1 MFEFLEKLRQKSDK
15 EKKRFAFLVSFLFSV
30 TIFGLWFFAVYPSF
44 KEQSDIEKKVKA
56 LESSP
61 TESMASVI
69 MSSFGQIKEK
79 ISEMKNIGSGII
91 GDSDYYQATSTE
103 ATTTKLMMQF
113 DTPKASTTAT
123 STQKTP

>member
-15 EKKRFAFLVSFLFSV
+15 EKRRFAFLVSFLFSA
-30 TIFGLWFFAVYPSF
+30 TIFALWFFAVYPSF

-79 ISEMKNIGSGII
+79 ISEIKNIGSSFTK
-91 GDSDYYQATSTE
+91 DLDYYKASSTE

-113 DTPKASTTAT
+113 DTPKASTTEA
-123 STQKTP
+123 STKKTP